1 MRDRILGALTATAGA
16 AIAAVACAPSNS
28 DGPAIPAGAY
38 ELEATMG
45 EQAFPVRLELLG
57 IEDRPWGRLTVVAGQ
72 ERVVAVRGTD
82 VGSGGA
88 WQFAAGGP
96 VHGLELRFADSD
108 SVSGTLSL
116 GGMPPVPLQGR
127 RSGDLAAATA
137 EELRSH
143 HALEPI
149 GLAARAGE
157 AGASFPTGTPDGA
170 LIFSRHGPDLS
181 RQTLMIAPSG
191 PDGGWDTPVVM
202 ALSGDHSDR
211 SPAVLPD
218 GSGLVFASDRPA
230 GPDDEFEGY
239 RLWLAPRLDTGGWG
253 DVAPVEFEGGW
264 EHDAR
269 QPSITAEGTL
279 YFSSAAPGG
288 RGEGDIFVA
297 TPDPTAPARWAA
309 PRNLGEPINGPGDE
323 HGAFVSPD
331 GSYMLLTSAGG
342 RSDSG
347 PGGDDLYVS
356 RRTAD
361 GWSTPRPL
369 GLPINT
375 FANEYGASVSGEGL
389 LYFTSDRYG
398 YASIFRVEADAVG
411 LLAAEPVSLE
421 AG

>member
-1 MRDRILGALTATAGA
+1 MRDRILWTLAASAGT
-16 AIAAVACAPSNS
+16 AIAAAACAPSN
-28 DGPAIPAGAY
+28 PAAPTIPAGDY

-45 EQAFPVRLELLG
+45 EQAFPARLELLA
-57 IEDRPWGRLTVVAGQ
+57 IEGRPWGRLIVVAGQ
-72 ERVVAVRGTD
+72 ERVAAVRGTEVEPD
-82 VGSGGA
+82 GA
-88 WQFAAGGP
+88 WRFAAGGP
-96 VHGLELRFADSD
+96 LHGLELRFSGTD

-116 GGMPPVPLQGR
+116 GAMPPVPLRGR

-143 HALEPI
+143 HALEPL

-157 AGASFPTGTPDGA
+157 EGASFPTGAPDGA

-181 RQTLMIAPSG
+181 RQTLMIAPSDS
-191 PDGGWDTPVVM
+191 DGGWNAPAVM

-211 SPAVLPD
+211 SPTVLPD
-218 GSGLVFASDRPA
+218 GSGLVFASDRPSRA
-230 GPDDEFEGY
+230 DDAFEGY
-239 RLWLAPRLDTGGWG
+239 RLWFSPRLNAGGWG
-253 DVAPVEFEGGW
+253 DAVPVEFEGGW

-269 QPSITAEGTL
+269 QPSVTADGTL

-297 TPDPTAPARWAA
+297 APDPTAPLRWAA

-323 HGAFVSPD
+323 HGAFVAPD

-342 RSDSG
+342 RADSG

-356 RRTAD
+356 RRMD
-361 GWSTPRPL
+361 GGWSRPAPL

-375 FANEYGASVSGEGL
+375 FANEYGAWVSGEGL

-398 YASIFRVEADAVG
+398 YARIFRVEADAVG
-411 LLAAEPVSLE
+411 LRTAEPTSFE
-421 AG
+421 SG